1 MSGDG
6 YFPRRFYLER
16 MPFFTF
22 LQSFFEEKSIFSG
35 REIRGF
41 QNLKIFAIL
50 CFYLQICCSAYHW
63 KSHEAT
69 FEAKSRFAAH
79 ISSNHEKSRRIFS
92 VEKSLVFIQS
102 EFSPYYQSLPFCNMF
117 PSLGSKNGSICH
129 EISP

>member
-1 MSGDG
+1 
-6 YFPRRFYLER
+6 

-22 LQSFFEEKSIFSG
+22 LQSFLKKNQNIFWH
-35 REIRGF
+35 RNKGF

-117 PSLGSKNGSICH
+117 PSRGSKNGSICH
-129 EISP
+129 EISPNTVF